1 MFPFEL
7 IPTVRQAYMTIS
19 YNSTPHFNVKH
30 DYVKKMFFPPTTTEF
45 NNLVSNSKS

>member
-1 MFPFEL
+1 MYPFEL

-30 DYVKKMFFPPTTTEF
+30 GHVKKNVFP
-45 NNLVSNSKS
+45 SNYNRIQQPSFK